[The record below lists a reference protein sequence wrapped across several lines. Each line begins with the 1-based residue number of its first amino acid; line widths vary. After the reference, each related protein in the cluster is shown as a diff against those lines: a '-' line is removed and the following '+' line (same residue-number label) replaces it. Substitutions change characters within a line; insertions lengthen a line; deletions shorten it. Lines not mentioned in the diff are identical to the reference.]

1 MRWLRRSIRSSLE
14 DGDATGGKR
23 TLSGGMRLAEGNEMQ
38 IRKRVCRA
46 GGFLLV
52 ALATAAN
59 ADQLNREPATSPVD
73 HAGVA
78 AFNKAFADAIRSMNN
93 QAVLSLWENDG
104 VALLPDTAPVRGKAE
119 MSVMLQDVS
128 RSHPKARMES
138 FTNEC
143 FDIEGSGPWVSE
155 WCLEHQI
162 VSEPGKPTFDGRG
175 KMLLVLHQ
183 QASGE
188 WRLVREMWNHAGP
201 SEGASLTASD
211 AH

>member
-1 MRWLRRSIRSSLE
+1 
-14 DGDATGGKR
+14 
-23 TLSGGMRLAEGNEMQ
+23 MQ
-38 IRKRVCRA
+38 IRKRARRA

-59 ADQLNREPATSPVD
+59 AEQPSREPATSPAD

-78 AFNKAFADAIRSMNN
+78 SLNKAFADAIRSMDN

-104 VALLPDTAPVRGKAE
+104 VALLPDTAPVRGKSE
-119 MSVMLQDVS
+119 MSAMLQDIS
-128 RSHPKARMES
+128 SSHPKARMES

-162 VSEPGKPTFDGRG
+162 VSEPGKPTFDGWG

-188 WRLVREMWNHAGP
+188 WRIVREMWNHAGP
-201 SEGASLTASD
+201 SEGVSVAAGD
-211 AH
+211 AD